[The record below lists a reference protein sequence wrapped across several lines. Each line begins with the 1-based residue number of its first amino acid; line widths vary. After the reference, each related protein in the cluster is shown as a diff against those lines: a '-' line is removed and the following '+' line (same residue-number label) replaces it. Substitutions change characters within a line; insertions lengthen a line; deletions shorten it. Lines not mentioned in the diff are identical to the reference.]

1 VGVRRRLAAVAAAAR
16 APASRAHGVD
26 NVRDEGVK

>member
-16 APASRAHGVD
+16 APARRAHEVD
-26 NVRDEGVK
+26 KARARGVK